1 MPDLIQISG
10 KKEEKKEEKEEK
22 KEEQPTIE
30 ELEKRKE
37 EISKIWA
44 HQQMVKQNRELYARP
59 ENILYRLPLSDAQR
73 AQIFENLMKEYEK
86 AN

>member
-1 MPDLIQISG
+1 MSEVIIMPTQ
-10 KKEEKKEEKEEK
+10 KKEEKKE
-22 KEEQPTIE
+22 EEQPTIE

-44 HQQMVKQNRELYARP
+44 HQQMVKQNKELYARP

-73 AQIFENLMKEYEK
+73 KQIYENLMKEKQE
-86 AN
+86 